1 MLCDVLISVLRS
13 ARADLNAQF
22 AQAKREHP
30 ALDDAAFT
38 GFIEQQIDPLARL
51 APGDQAYDV
60 ISTAW
65 ECGLELVAQRL
76 AGPQARH
83 PWINETWSLLAAQL
97 AHSPRQLIPAFSNA
111 AHHLATTPGAR
122 PRQWLELMQ
131 NIAQVVS
138 DAPTLLHAG
147 QIAAW
152 RAGLAHYREGALKL
166 IAALEP
172 KIAQIALGAESAAF
186 LEKVIASP
194 WIEKPAGNRENL
206 RAGSFRGFG
215 GLFIVP
221 PLVTAVN
228 DQLFVRSGDDV
239 WLLTADSFGAT
250 FHRGTL
256 AEFQAGSGSRFD
268 DAPADIGVVTSVA
281 RTRHTVAVTG
291 SLTHAVLLFA
301 A

>member
-30 ALDDAAFT
+30 TLDDAAFT

-51 APGDQAYDV
+51 AHEDSAFEV

-83 PWINETWSLLAAQL
+83 PWINETWSRLAAQL
-97 AHSPRQLIPAFSNA
+97 VHSPRQLIPALSNA
-111 AHHLATTPGAR
+111 AHQLANTPGAR
-122 PRQWLELMQ
+122 PQQWLDLMQ
-131 NIAQVVS
+131 NTAQAIT
-138 DAPTLLHAG
+138 DAETLLKAG

-166 IAALEP
+166 IATLEP
-172 KIAQIALGAESAAF
+172 KIAQIALGADSAAF
-186 LEKVIASP
+186 LEKVVASP
-194 WIEKPAGNRENL
+194 WIEKPAENLENL

-221 PLVTAVN
+221 PLVKAVN

-250 FHRGTL
+250 FHRATL
-256 AEFQAGSGSRFD
+256 AEFEAGSGSHFD
-268 DAPADIGVVTSVA
+268 DAPPDIGVVTSAA
-281 RTRHTVAVTG
+281 RTRHTIAVTG